1 MPYLREPHRRSD
13 LAAGGQ
19 PQDGAELNFV
29 ISTLVDRFIQQ
40 HGLSYHTLEEIDWR
54 ARGLAQHEFRRRIVG
69 PYEDMKCSQNGDVY
83 SALVAGL

>member
-1 MPYLREPHRRSD
+1 MPYLREPHRRAN

-29 ISTLVDRFIQQ
+29 ISTLVDRFIEQ
-40 HGLSYHTLEEIDWR
+40 HGLTYHTLEEIDG
-54 ARGLAQHEFRRRIVG
+54 ALGLAQFEFRRRIVA
-69 PYEDMKCSQNGDVY
+69 PYEDRKLTQNGDVF